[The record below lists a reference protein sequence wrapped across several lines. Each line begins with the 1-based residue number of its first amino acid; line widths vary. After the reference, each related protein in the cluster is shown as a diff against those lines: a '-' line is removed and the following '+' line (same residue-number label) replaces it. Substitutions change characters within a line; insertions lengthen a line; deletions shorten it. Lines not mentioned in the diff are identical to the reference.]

1 MIILSRFFS
10 IWNSDSCIE
19 CLKSLRIGCQTL
31 GFCPTCC
38 QKMQFL
44 QFFKMFQNFPKWVLE
59 LFCVR
64 FGNKW
69 CATLSSVVSQGDPE
83 RASCRVKI
91 VISTAVLPTSG
102 HNSESKNPRRRRV
115 LRTHPRRFSSG
126 RSKYLSIQKNAFEV
140 KTRWL
145 SYSNFCVFG
154 CHHATFPGAR

>member
-1 MIILSRFFS
+1 MHFWKFS
-10 IWNSDSCIE
+10 K
-19 CLKSLRIGCQTL
+19 CLKTSIQNVYTIKNNQKWSFWASFSVFEIQIHASNASKACELAVKL
-31 GFCPTCC
+31 WGFVRHAVKKCN
-38 QKMQFL
+38 FL
-44 QFFKMFQNFPKWVLE
+44 QIFKMFQNFPKWVLE

-126 RSKYLSIQKNAFEV
+126 RSKFLNLNAI
-140 KTRWL
+140 
-145 SYSNFCVFG
+145 
-154 CHHATFPGAR
+154 